1 MKQLFFL
8 LTLSITCI
16 AVGAQKAEWKE
27 MKDFH
32 AVMSATFH
40 PAEENNLQPLKEKA
54 ADLEAK
60 AKLWQQSAVPAGF
73 NALVTKPILNKLLQQ
88 CKLIKKSVNNKKPDT
103 VLKEQITAAHETF
116 HEITE
121 KCREESH

>member
-1 MKQLFFL
+1 MKKIFLL
-8 LTLSITCI
+8 LTLFISGI
-16 AVGAQKAEWKE
+16 AAQAQKAEWKE

-54 ADLEAK
+54 AELEAK

-73 NALVTKPILNKLLQQ
+73 NALVTKPILKKLLQQ

-103 VLKEQITAAHETF
+103 VLKEEITAAHETF
-116 HEITE
+116 HEIME

>member
-1 MKQLFFL
+1 MKKIFLL
-8 LTLSITCI
+8 LTLFISST
-16 AVGAQKAEWKE
+16 AVQAQKAEWKE

-32 AVMSATFH
+32 TVMSAAFH

-54 ADLEAK
+54 ADLVAK
-60 AKLWQQSAVPAGF
+60 AKTWQQSAVPAGF
-73 NALVTKPILNKLLQQ
+73 NALVTKPILKKLLRQ
-88 CKLIKKSVNNKKPDT
+88 CTLIKKSVNNKKSDT

-116 HEITE
+116 HEIME